1 MRDASAGRFV
11 FAVGLVVVAMGA
23 FDLSAARAADSTI
36 VIVRHGE
43 KPDDGDNLSCEGLN
57 RALALP
63 AVLRRKFGKHAF
75 TVAYVPKLALGE
87 ATKHARMFQ
96 TVTPFAVRQGLTV
109 NSNFDE
115 QDVDAIAADALQ
127 RSGTVLIVWEH
138 SQIRPLALALHVPE
152 SKLPDEWKGKDFDS
166 IWIVTPT
173 KDGPSKF
180 ATDKESISP
189 SSTCPKADQ

>member
-1 MRDASAGRFV
+1 MRDGSAGRFLI
-11 FAVGLVVVAMGA
+11 AVGLVMAMGT
-23 FDLSAARAADSTI
+23 FDPPAARAADSTI

-75 TVAYVPKLALGE
+75 TAAYVPKLALGD

-96 TVTPFAVRQGLTV
+96 TVTPFAVRQNLTV

-115 QDVDAIAADALQ
+115 EDVAAVAADVLQ
-127 RSGTVLIVWEH
+127 RSGTILIVWQH

-152 SKLPDEWKGKDFDS
+152 SKLPDEWKGKDFES

-180 ATDKESISP
+180 AKDTEGISP
-189 SSTCPKADQ
+189 SSTCPKSDR